1 MRLDA
6 AAATYEA
13 ASGHRASDLGF
24 YTFYAALRH
33 GIVMSRTA
41 RRGILFGEAT
51 MPENPDD
58 LVMHRATLEAM
69 MAGDYWTGARR

>member
-13 ASGHRASDLGF
+13 ASGHRPRDLDF

-33 GIVMSRTA
+33 GIVMYRTA
-41 RRGILFGEAT
+41 RRGILFGEAQE
-51 MPENPDD
+51 PANPDD

-69 MAGDYWTGARR
+69 MAGEYWTDARR